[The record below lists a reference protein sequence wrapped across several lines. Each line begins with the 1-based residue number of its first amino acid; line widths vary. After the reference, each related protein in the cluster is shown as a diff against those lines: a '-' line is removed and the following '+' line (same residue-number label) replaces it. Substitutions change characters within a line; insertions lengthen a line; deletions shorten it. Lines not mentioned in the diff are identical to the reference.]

1 MNGSGIP
8 PVTTV
13 SVFQSTYSLLPVIS
27 IRAVLTHE
35 MLVHQIII
43 NALKLWVNA
52 ARNPRHSG
60 YLFHHHRVMHGVM
73 RIFTPENGPCWY
85 TTIPGVCSGS
95 VSPSVSIMTLP
106 VLSSYSPST
115 SVCVNARVQEY
126 HRRSSPRALYPKQG
140 SPARPVPVRWRAWN
154 GYVQSPKDG

>member
-52 ARNPRHSG
+52 ARNPRHSSH
-60 YLFHHHRVMHGVM
+60 LFHHHRVMHGVM
-73 RIFTPENGPCWY
+73 RIFTPGEWTMLVHHNTRRMQWFRLTQRFDNDPA
-85 TTIPGVCSGS
+85 GVKF
-95 VSPSVSIMTLP
+95 
-106 VLSSYSPST
+106 VLAFDLSL
-115 SVCVNARVQEY
+115 R
-126 HRRSSPRALYPKQG
+126 
-140 SPARPVPVRWRAWN
+140 
-154 GYVQSPKDG
+154 